1 VQYEVEALL
10 PLHFWFEDP
19 NLFHVLETIM
29 RTVIATIVLLSTPSL
44 VDAQA
49 LNMKDMPDEV
59 RALVLK
65 EMSRKNLVKQEQQD
79 TNRLEKKGAE
89 TDESEEETYGRR
101 GASGKKSGC
110 KMDVGS
116 SDTPSRGQRKVTTVV
131 TAPIVQICK

>member
-1 VQYEVEALL
+1 MRI
-10 PLHFWFEDP
+10 FIT
-19 NLFHVLETIM
+19 TI
-29 RTVIATIVLLSTPSL
+29 ALLSTPTF
-44 VDAQA
+44 VCAQA
-49 LNMKDMPDEV
+49 LNMKDMPDDV

-79 TNRLEKKGAE
+79 TTKLEKKATE

-101 GASGKKSGC
+101 GASGKQSGC

-116 SDTPSRGQRKVTTVV
+116 AETPSRSPRKVTTVV